1 MRSVQD
7 LRAGTTKRIL
17 ISHPDMSSLSV
28 SDNVKLQTVKYSNL
42 GGLAILVFDYCITFS
57 EEVQWTWFKPWDI
70 TRVIFT
76 ISRYLPFAG
85 VGMTAYGALRTS
97 NQCASTLEGN
107 IIHIIGIV
115 AAEALLV
122 LRTWA
127 FWQKSKRLLIGL
139 SAYSVL
145 TIIAAIAA
153 DLSPTS
159 LIPGE
164 EPPLGTCYFESTR
177 NAAVVY
183 IFLAMFESVIL
194 ILTVYKRVHD
204 YRDFQSGIVVTLYHD
219 GMIYMLCILT
229 VTLANVIIGAAFPSA
244 YSNMF
249 DTLQLVIHSVLASRI
264 LFRLRHN
271 NERVHETSVS
281 LPVLEDMDYLRP
293 SSMSMSGTGITRSE
307 V

>member
-1 MRSVQD
+1 
-7 LRAGTTKRIL
+7 
-17 ISHPDMSSLSV
+17 MSSLLSV
-28 SDNVKLQTVKYSNL
+28 SDIAKLQTAKYANL
-42 GGLAILVFDYCITFS
+42 GSLAILVFDYCITFS
-57 EEVQWTWFKPWDI
+57 EEVRWTWFKPWDV
-70 TRVIFT
+70 TRVIFF
-76 ISRYLPFAG
+76 ISRYLPFVG
-85 VGMTAYGALRTS
+85 VGMTAYDALRTS
-97 NQCASTLEGN
+97 DQCTSTLEGN

-122 LRTWA
+122 IRTWA

-139 SAYSVL
+139 VVYSVL
-145 TIIAAIAA
+145 TIAAAIAA
-153 DLSPTS
+153 DLSPTA
-159 LIPGE
+159 LIPGG

-204 YRDFQSGIVVTLYHD
+204 YRDFRSGIVVTLYHD
-219 GMIYMLCILT
+219 GMVYMLCILT
-229 VTLANVIIGAAFPSA
+229 ITVANVIIGAALASA

-264 LFRLRHN
+264 LFRLRN
-271 NERVHETSVS
+271 INERIHEPSMTVTA
-281 LPVLEDMDYLRP
+281 LDTVNYLRP
-293 SSMSMSGTGITRSE
+293 SSMSMSGTDTTRSN